1 MASPGL
7 IDHPAPSAPPS
18 PASVAS
24 AGKSVR
30 LRDGSRVTLRPATP
44 GDEAALREFLAGMC
58 PEARRLRFFSGA
70 ANTDMAA
77 HWAVAMGA
85 DRYGLIA
92 TDAAGAIVAHA
103 SYVQLEVPRGEPA
116 RAEVAVEVADAL
128 HGCGLG
134 TILIERLARVAE
146 RRGIVTFTAEVLPEN
161 RAMLDVFRDGFDA
174 RLTFREGLDS
184 VQFPAANWRL
194 ARERFA

>member
-7 IDHPAPSAPPS
+7 IDRPAPSALR
-18 PASVAS
+18 AS
-24 AGKSVR
+24 AGDAVR

-77 HWAVAMGA
+77 HWAVAMGS

-92 TDAAGAIVAHA
+92 TDTAAGAIVAHA
-103 SYVQLEVPRGEPA
+103 SYVQLEVPRGEPT
-116 RAEVAVEVADAL
+116 RAEVAVEVADRL

-134 TILIERLARVAE
+134 TILIERLARVAQ
-146 RRGIVTFTAEVLPEN
+146 RRGIVTLTAEVLPEN

-174 RLTFREGLDS
+174 CLTFREGLDS

-194 ARERFA
+194 AREHFA